1 MERVRETAVTVLM
14 LFLLM
19 GTLTIVYSLLI
30 WQELPKTLAMVLLFS
45 LALLKGIVAN
55 LRNYQSAEELN
66 CQDTRL
72 IKLILLSI
80 LSVFLIVVFISYVL
94 QSQQPAAAIA
104 FIISLLTIKKA
115 LDFLPAD

>member
-14 LFLLM
+14 LFLLI

-55 LRNYQSAEELN
+55 LHNHQSSQELS
-66 CQDTRL
+66 CQDTRF
-72 IKLILLSI
+72 IKLVLLSI
-80 LSVFLIVVFISYVL
+80 LSVFLIIVFISYVL
-94 QSQQPAAAIA
+94 QSQQPAAALA